1 MTNEK
6 NRAEDAELEK
16 VTGGAGNDKEA
27 VGKNGFVPI
36 PIYMGALGDAE
47 PTAADIIEEMKS

>member
-6 NRAEDAELEK
+6 NRAEDADLEK
-16 VTGGAGNDKEA
+16 VTGGAGNDKEV

-36 PIYMGALGDAE
+36 PIYMGALEDAE
-47 PTAADIIEEMKS
+47 PPAADIIEELKS